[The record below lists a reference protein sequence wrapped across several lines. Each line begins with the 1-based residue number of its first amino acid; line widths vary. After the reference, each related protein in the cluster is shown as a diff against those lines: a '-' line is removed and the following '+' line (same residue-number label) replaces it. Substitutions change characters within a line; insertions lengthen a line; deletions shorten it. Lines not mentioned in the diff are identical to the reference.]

1 MIRSIRFSSCTG
13 ILLLIMSYPFDKY
26 EFDDITEYIAAKRD
40 KARIDSLEKK
50 GRSKAQIA
58 RNMKEQIARE
68 SISFETVVG
77 EDFLKQL
84 DKDSFT
90 HVEETDFERQERKKK
105 RKNAHIKQEKKARHL
120 LLIPFYLIL
129 TLAAGIGILWIAKEE
144 QSRKSMEE
152 LQQRASA
159 FVTPTAVPTK
169 PAAELSA
176 VNEPVPEEHT
186 DKEEPAPEVIPTE
199 ILPRFKELHE
209 ENNDLAGWLTI
220 EGTVIDYPVMYKEDD
235 NDFYLSHNFEGKN
248 DVSGL
253 LVLDKRCRMDGSGM
267 NMLIHGH
274 HMRNGSMFGSL
285 QKYEDES
292 YYREHPVINFSTLYQ
307 ERRYEIFA
315 VFISSVYDDESD
327 DIKFYDFIDIRTREE
342 FNSYIRS
349 ALDDSLYDTGV
360 RPYWGDKLISLSTC
374 EYSKEN
380 GRLVIVGREI
390 K

>member
-1 MIRSIRFSSCTG
+1 M
-13 ILLLIMSYPFDKY
+13 
-26 EFDDITEYIAAKRD
+26 
-40 KARIDSLEKK
+40 
-50 GRSKAQIA
+50 
-58 RNMKEQIARE
+58 
-68 SISFETVVG
+68 
-77 EDFLKQL
+77 
-84 DKDSFT
+84 
-90 HVEETDFERQERKKK
+90 
-105 RKNAHIKQEKKARHL
+105 
-120 LLIPFYLIL
+120 LIPFYLIL

-152 LQQRASA
+152 LQKRASA

-176 VNEPVPEEHT
+176 VNEALTAKQEE
-186 DKEEPAPEVIPTE
+186 EPAEPAPEIIPTE
-199 ILPRFKELHE
+199 ILPRFKDLYE

-235 NDFYLSHNFEGKN
+235 NDFYLSHNFEGKD

-253 LVLDKRCRMDGSGM
+253 LVLDKRCEKDGSGM

-285 QKYEDES
+285 QKYEDEA
-292 YYREHPVINFSTLYQ
+292 YYREHTVINFSTLYQ
-307 ERRYEIFA
+307 ERSYEIFA